1 MSSESKTSSE
11 SNNESKTESK
21 VCPRCHILLDI
32 KEHFEKNGKIR
43 KMCVACRAYTNAKN
57 KPHFTLFDDLVVEC
71 ECKMKF
77 RNSQLFKHLQSDI
90 HKFRMKIIELI
101 KVEPELNR
109 KATTNQFIE
118 RFKDLVPIESS
129 EESKTPD
136 SADEKECKD

>member
-11 SNNESKTESK
+11 SNNESK